1 VLVDGMIDVMIDVLV
16 DGRVCVSPAVG
27 SDFGSPAELPE
38 SWQRNPDEW
47 QPHEATVE
55 SVR

>member
-1 VLVDGMIDVMIDVLV
+1 MIDVMIDVLV